1 MWRGEQIMTRN
12 FNGLFIGLAA
22 ALVIAA
28 GAFLMV
34 DALDVSRLVGGNINA
49 ATNARLGGV

>member
-1 MWRGEQIMTRN
+1 MTRN
-12 FNGLFIGLAA
+12 FNGLFVAVAA

-34 DALDVSRLVGGNINA
+34 DALDDSRLVGGNINA
-49 ATNARLGGV
+49 VTTARLGGT

>member
-12 FNGLFIGLAA
+12 FNGLFIALAA

-34 DALDVSRLVGGNINA
+34 DALDDSRLAGGNINA

>member
-1 MWRGEQIMTRN
+1 MTRN
-12 FNGLFIGLAA
+12 FNGLLIAVAA

-34 DALDVSRLVGGNINA
+34 DAFDDSRLAGGDVNA
-49 ATNARLGGV
+49 AATARLGGT

>member
-1 MWRGEQIMTRN
+1 MTRN
-12 FNGLFIGLAA
+12 FNGLFIVVVA

-34 DALDVSRLVGGNINA
+34 DALDDSRLVGGNINA
-49 ATNARLGGV
+49 ATTAQLGGA